1 MQITKIILIIFL
13 FLALPLACSVDKTPD
28 QLEIFEYRPARNTP
42 KMVLIDIGPINQK
55 IFNSMLA
62 ENRLPSI
69 QELMQRGT
77 KISFEQSPDRY
88 VNNAAAA
95 AEVLTG
101 IDSPF
106 NGVATAYWGSEGS
119 RDFVESTLRE
129 LRVPTLEDKLSEK
142 KINSIYINYPL
153 FHPVGDTSGVVISD
167 HFLICP
173 EEGILPQQLKDAM
186 VIHGLIP
193 EGGGIETRIR
203 ELLKSETAI
212 EKADV
217 EALNRFISY
226 PLSERNLSE
235 LVSDNANPGA
245 MDLERCLRLLAW
257 GLRKDRI
264 ILATMEL
271 LRENY
276 FLPEFIAIRL
286 ASLELAQLFFMRY
299 HFGRGFNITPTEMER
314 FGFTLERFY
323 EYQDELIGKIAQK
336 VSRRYDI
343 ILVSPYELVPAT
355 EWAGR
360 DKSNLE
366 KRLTYENLHPIA
378 ARISPSNFAH
388 AINSGF
394 QPKFDV
400 IFKPPDYW
408 PLEKLPES
416 ENPFVFNILPR
427 NLDSAK
433 VTAVITALQNCSN
446 AQGRYLFSNV
456 DLIDSLVQKVRLDL
470 KGIPE
475 AGDIYDA
482 DGALIFVDDFLR
494 KFPQICA
501 FPVSGGFAITNF
513 IPEANDKDSMY
524 ALKDI
529 HKIICDK
536 YELSSPQ
543 YGIDSLESDLPI
555 PKETGCE
562 KYIRYQLS
570 VLGYIE

>member
-1 MQITKIILIIFL
+1 MT
-13 FLALPLACSVDKTPD
+13 CSVDKTPD
-28 QLEIFEYRPARNTP
+28 QLEIFDYRPSRSSP
-42 KMVLIDIGPINQK
+42 KILLIDIGPFNQK
-55 IFNSMLA
+55 IFNSMMS
-62 ENRLPSI
+62 ENRLPNI
-69 QELMQRGT
+69 KELMQRNS
-77 KISFEQSPDRY
+77 KLSFEQSPDRY
-88 VNNAAAA
+88 VNNTVAA
-95 AEVLTG
+95 AEIFTG

-119 RDFVESTLRE
+119 RNFVESTLRE
-129 LRVPTLEDKLSEK
+129 LKVPTLEDKLSK
-142 KINSIYINYPL
+142 NKINSIYINYPL
-153 FHPVGDTSGVVISD
+153 FHPVNDTSVVVISD

-173 EEGILPQQLKDAM
+173 EDGILPRQLKDAM
-186 VIHGLIP
+186 VVHGLIP
-193 EGGGIETRIR
+193 EDGGIETRIR
-203 ELLKSETAI
+203 ELLESETAI

-245 MDLERCLRLLAW
+245 KGLERCLRLLAW

-264 ILATMEL
+264 ILATVEL
-271 LRENY
+271 LKENY
-276 FLPEFIAIRL
+276 FLPEFMAIRL
-286 ASLELAQLFFMRY
+286 GSLELAQLFFMRY
-299 HFGRGFNITPTEMER
+299 HFARGFNITPTEMER
-314 FGFTLERFY
+314 FGFVLERCY
-323 EYQDELIGKIAQK
+323 EYQDELIGKIAKK

-343 ILVSPYELVPAT
+343 ILVSPYELIPAT
-355 EWAGR
+355 EWEGR
-360 DKSNLE
+360 NKSGLE
-366 KRLTYENLHPIA
+366 KRLTYENSYPVA
-378 ARISPSNFAH
+378 VRISPSNFAH

-394 QPKFDV
+394 QPKFDI

-416 ENPFVFNILPR
+416 DNTFILKILPQ

-433 VTAVITALQNCSN
+433 IRSVISALQNCSN
-446 AQGRYLFSNV
+446 AQGRYLFSTV
-456 DLIDSLVQKVRLDL
+456 ELTDSLMQKVSLDL
-470 KGIPE
+470 HGVPE

-513 IPEANDKDSMY
+513 IPEKNDKDSMY
-524 ALKDI
+524 AVKDI
-529 HKIICDK
+529 HKIICERF
-536 YELSSPQ
+536 ELSSTE
-543 YGIDSLESDLPI
+543 YGIDSLDGDLPI